1 MHMPFERLRRCPR
14 GAAAAVHGRWRA
26 EDLGASKRI
35 KPKLDKTS
43 AKCYYNHGF
52 IDMALQLVQGLFFCP
67 EYC

>member
-14 GAAAAVHGRWRA
+14 GAAASAPERWRA
-26 EDLGASKRI
+26 EVLVPSKRI
-35 KPKLDKTS
+35 KPKLDKNP